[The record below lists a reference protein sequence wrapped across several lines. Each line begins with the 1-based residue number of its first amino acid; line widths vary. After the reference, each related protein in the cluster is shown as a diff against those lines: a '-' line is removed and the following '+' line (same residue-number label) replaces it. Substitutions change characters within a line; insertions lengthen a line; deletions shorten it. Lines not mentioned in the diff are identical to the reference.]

1 MDSYSSYFL
10 LCIDLDSALYY
21 YLQPYFIKC
30 WSDEYKNTLIT
41 EFVVGSD
48 LCNEAEYI
56 DLREYKELKRISIGD
71 NSYVHVNEVRLEGLS
86 KLETLTI
93 GTNSFNGNN
102 GYFYLKDCPLLS
114 DVQIGVT
121 SFRSFSYSYIE
132 NLASLE
138 SIVFGSVTED
148 SRNFYN
154 VREATF
160 QSD

>member
-41 EFVVGSD
+41 
-48 LCNEAEYI
+48 EYI

-160 QSD
+160 MSD